1 MSTQHLDVQAFSSS
15 TADMDGRKL
24 AALYTVQHRLA
35 RDAKEPHGVNHRNV
49 PFRYCL
55 DEATPDLIT

>member
-1 MSTQHLDVQAFSSS
+1 
-15 TADMDGRKL
+15 MDGRQL

-49 PFRYCL
+49 PFRYGL
-55 DEATPDLIT
+55 DEATPDLITAAASALPKELLA